1 MDEQRELLR
10 RVARGAVWLLA
21 GGGALLTALGRW
33 DWALG
38 FVVGGGISLGNFSLI
53 ARAVP
58 RGSGTKELRPARILR
73 GSLLRLGLTGL
84 ALFLV
89 VVYLPVNLIAFAL
102 GLLAVQVVV
111 VAGAFRRGFQVGAD

>member
-1 MDEQRELLR
+1 MDEQRDLLR
-10 RVARGAVWLLA
+10 RVARGALWLVV
-21 GGGALLTALGRW
+21 GGGALLAALGRW

-38 FVVGGGISLGNFSLI
+38 FAVGGGISLGNFSLI
-53 ARAVP
+53 ARAVAQ
-58 RGSGTKELRPARILR
+58 GSGGQALRPARVLR

-89 VVYLPVNLIAFAL
+89 VVYLPVNLIALAL

-111 VAGAFRRGFQVGAD
+111 VAGAFRRGFQVGAE

>member
-1 MDEQRELLR
+1 MEEQRDLLR
-10 RVARGAVWLLA
+10 RVARGALWLLA

-38 FVVGGGISLGNFSLI
+38 FALGGGISLGNFSLI
-53 ARAVP
+53 ARAVAEG
-58 RGSGTKELRPARILR
+58 RGTKELRPARVLR

-89 VVYLPVNLIAFAL
+89 VVYLPVNLIALAL

-111 VAGAFRRGFQVGAD
+111 VAGAFRRGFRVGAD

>member
-1 MDEQRELLR
+1 
-10 RVARGAVWLLA
+10 
-21 GGGALLTALGRW
+21 
-33 DWALG
+33 LG

-102 GLLAVQVVV
+102 GLLAIQVVV